1 MDVNVIDTSNIA
13 VEDIDMTDNLI
24 EENIIVKEDVEV
36 SDFSSNRTSTY
47 IGKILKRIVDIFAGV
62 IGAFILI
69 PLTVVIYII
78 NKVNHESGPLFFVQ
92 ERLGKDGKAF
102 KMLKYRSMVV
112 GAEDK
117 LKEYLSENEEAA
129 KEYKKYKKLKEDPR
143 VTKIGRILRK
153 TSLDEMPQLLH
164 LISGKM
170 SLVGPRPYLP
180 GEKEDMGEYY
190 DIIIKDKPGITG
202 LWQVNGRSDVTFQ
215 DRLNMD
221 LLYYEEKSF
230 KKDFE
235 ILYKTFKH
243 VIKKEGAV

>member
-1 MDVNVIDTSNIA
+1 MDVNVFESTNIA
-13 VEDIDMTDNLI
+13 VEDIDITNELTQ
-24 EENIIVKEDVEV
+24 ENVIIKEDVEV
-36 SDFSSNRTSTY
+36 SNFSSNRTGTY
-47 IGKILKRIVDIFAGV
+47 IGKVVKRIVDIFAGIV
-62 IGAFILI
+62 GALILI
-69 PLTVVIYII
+69 PLTAVIYII
-78 NKVNHESGPLFFVQ
+78 NKVNHEDGPIFFVQ
-92 ERLGKDGKAF
+92 ERLGKDGKTF

-129 KEYKKYKKLKEDPR
+129 LEYKEYKKLKDDPR
-143 VTKIGRILRK
+143 VTKVGKILRK

-190 DIIIKDKPGITG
+190 NIIIKDKPGITG

-221 LLYYEEKSF
+221 SQYYKEKSL
-230 KKDFE
+230 KKDFV
-235 ILYKTFKH
+235 ILYQTFKH
-243 VIKKEGAV
+243 VIKREGAV